1 MTALRSAVAVFAACL
16 ALSATAPAHAQP
28 TAAEPSILMEPE
40 LLMAGL
46 ANNHNDLYFRRI
58 ALQALAEGRPHR
70 AIRYL
75 RRAAEYADKPAQALM
90 AEILWQG
97 SHGQQQDRAAAY
109 AWMDLAAERGYPEL
123 LQQREAY
130 WAALDPRERELAL
143 AEGEK
148 LYARYGDDV
157 SRPRLANQLRRHRG
171 VALRG
176 ASGVTILALAPGASS
191 VTRAGF
197 SQEFDGDQQAPVVA
211 IPGHKFYDPVYWE
224 PELYFAHQDRTWRVG
239 VTEVREGSATVGPL
253 DPVRP

>member
-1 MTALRSAVAVFAACL
+1 MLDSIGPHGPDNEFATTALRSAVAVFAACL

-46 ANNHNDLYFRRI
+46 ASNHNDLYFRRI

-70 AIRYL
+70 GIRYL

-123 LQQREAY
+123 LRQREAY
-130 WAALDPRERELAL
+130 WAALDPQERERAL
-143 AEGEK
+143 AEGQE

-157 SRPRLANQLRRHRG
+157 ARPRLGHQLRRQAAKQTGVGAGRRRSWPCSRVRSRSSARTPARTSRATSRHRW
-171 VALRG
+171 
-176 ASGVTILALAPGASS
+176 SPSPVTSITTRSTGGRRCTSSTRTGPGAW
-191 VTRAGF
+191 A
-197 SQEFDGDQQAPVVA
+197 
-211 IPGHKFYDPVYWE
+211 
-224 PELYFAHQDRTWRVG
+224 
-239 VTEVREGSATVGPL
+239 
-253 DPVRP
+253 